1 MVDYR
6 MQRRLAAELLGV
18 GESRIWINPDPKLEE
33 EISQA
38 VTRRD
43 VEKLIHKGII
53 RVEPVKGNS
62 HTRWLERR
70 RARQEGKRR
79 GYGKREGTARA
90 RQDEK
95 ELWMGRIRKIRR
107 MLRWLRDH
115 NMIDRRT
122 YRRFYIK
129 AKGGAFKSAYDL
141 KLALQQQGLLK
152 GERSG

>member
-6 MQRRLAAELLGV
+6 LQRRLAAELLGV

-43 VEKLIHKGII
+43 VEKLIHKGVI
-53 RVEPVKGNS
+53 RVKPRKGNS

-79 GYGKREGTARA
+79 GYGKREGSVGA

-95 ELWMGRIRKIRR
+95 EVWMGRIRKIRR
-107 MLRWLRDH
+107 TLRWLRDH
-115 NMIDRRT
+115 GMIDRRT
-122 YRRFYIK
+122 YRKLYIK
-129 AKGGAFKSAYDL
+129 AKGGAFRSAADL
-141 KLALQQQGLLK
+141 KLHLQQMGLLK